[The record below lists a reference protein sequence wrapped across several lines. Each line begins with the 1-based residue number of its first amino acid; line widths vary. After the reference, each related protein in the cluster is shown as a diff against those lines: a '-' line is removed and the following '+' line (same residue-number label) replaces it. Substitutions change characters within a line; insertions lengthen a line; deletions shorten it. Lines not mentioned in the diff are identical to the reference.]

1 MTPVRQG
8 PAHERWALF
17 RFSVVGPLL
26 SSPPSP
32 GELATELAA
41 LAATTWQ
48 HPIRHEPV
56 RFGLKT
62 IETWYYAA
70 KNAAEP
76 ITALRPKVRRTLGQH
91 PSLGPGL
98 GEALRAQYAAHPSWT
113 YNYARAG
120 TIMRGPSLCTVRAPV
135 PRVPARGC

>member
-1 MTPVRQG
+1 
-8 PAHERWALF
+8 LF

-113 YNYARAG
+113 YNYARAVVMHSPG
-120 TIMRGPSLCTVRAPV
+120 ASTSSSC
-135 PRVPARGC
+135 ARLLTCCA